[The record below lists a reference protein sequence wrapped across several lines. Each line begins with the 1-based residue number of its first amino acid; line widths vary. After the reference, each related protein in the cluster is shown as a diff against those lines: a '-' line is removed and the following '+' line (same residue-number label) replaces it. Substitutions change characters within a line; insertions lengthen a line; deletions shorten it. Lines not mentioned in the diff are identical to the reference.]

1 MKISADWLLSEPTQ
15 DLLAALTVGGEKAY
29 LVGGCVRNALLG
41 APVSDLDIAASTLP
55 DETIRRVQQA
65 GFKAIP
71 TGIEHGTITAVR
83 DHAVFEIT
91 TFRRDIETF
100 GRHATVAFSDNIL
113 DDAHRRDFTVN
124 ALYLD
129 ASGTVLD
136 PIGEGLADLA
146 ARRIR
151 FVGTPENRI
160 REDYLRILRFF
171 RFTAWYGDAEAGLDA
186 EGLAASAA
194 NQDGIETL
202 SKERI
207 GNEMRKLLA
216 APDPAPAIASMA
228 QSGILAR
235 VIAGADPR
243 GLAPLVHLEAL
254 NHAGIGSDWLLRLAG
269 LGGQDVAQALR
280 LSKAETRRLQ
290 ALRDHVGSGE
300 GPAELGY
307 RLGFADARAV
317 LLLRAVLLEAHFDP
331 VSLQNAE
338 IGAAAQFPLRGADLM
353 DRFSGQALG
362 VELKR
367 LETLW
372 IASGFSLTRDALL
385 R

>member
-1 MKISADWLLSEPTQ
+1 MKLTADWLLSEPTQ
-15 DLLAALTVGGEKAY
+15 DILAVLSEGGAQAY
-29 LVGGCVRNALLG
+29 LVGGCVRNSLLG
-41 APVSDLDIAASTLP
+41 APVSDLDIATSNTP
-55 DETIRRVQQA
+55 DETVRRVTQA

-71 TGIEHGTITAVR
+71 TGIEHGTITAAR

-136 PIGEGLADLA
+136 PIGEGLEDLV

-186 EGLAASAA
+186 EGFAASAA
-194 NQDGIETL
+194 NQDGIEAL

-207 GNEMRKLLA
+207 GHEMRKLLA
-216 APDPAPAIASMA
+216 APDPAPAVASMA
-228 QSGILAR
+228 QSGILVR
-235 VIAGADPR
+235 VIVGADPR
-243 GLAPLVHLEAL
+243 ALAPLVHLEGL
-254 NHAGIGSDWLLRLAG
+254 NYAGIESDWLLRLAS
-269 LGGQDVAQALR
+269 LGGQDVALALR

-290 ALRDHVGSGE
+290 VLRDHVGTTES
-300 GPAELGY
+300 PAELGY

-317 LLLRAVLLEAHFDP
+317 LLLRAVLLEVDLDP
-331 VSLQNAE
+331 ISLENAE
-338 IGAAAQFPLRGADLM
+338 KAAGAEFPLRGADLL

-362 VELKR
+362 AELKR
-367 LETLW
+367 LEARW
-372 IASGFSLTRDALL
+372 IASGFSLTRDELL

>member
-1 MKISADWLLSEPTQ
+1 MKLTADWLLAEPTQ
-15 DLLAALTVGGEKAY
+15 TILAALTKGGAQAY

-41 APVSDLDIAASTLP
+41 APVSDLDIATSNTP
-55 DETIRRVQQA
+55 DETVRRVTQA

-83 DHAVFEIT
+83 NHAMFEIT

-136 PIGEGLADLA
+136 PIGEGLEDLA

-160 REDYLRILRFF
+160 HEDYLRILRFF
-171 RFTAWYGDAEAGLDA
+171 RFTAWYGDAEAGLDV
-186 EGLAASAA
+186 EGFAASAA
-194 NQDGIETL
+194 NQDGIEAL

-207 GNEMRKLLA
+207 GHEMRKLLA
-216 APDPAPAIASMA
+216 APDPAPAVASMA

-235 VIAGADPR
+235 VIAGADLR
-243 GLAPLVHLEAL
+243 ALAPLVHLERL
-254 NHAGIGSDWLLRLAG
+254 NYAGIEPDWLLRLTT
-269 LGGQDVAQALR
+269 LGGQDVARALR

-290 ALRDHVGSGE
+290 VLRDHVGTTES
-300 GPAELGY
+300 PAELGY

-317 LLLRAVLLEAHFDP
+317 LLLRAVLLQTQFDP
-331 VSLQNAE
+331 ISLQNAE
-338 IGAAAQFPLRGADLM
+338 KAAAAEFPLRGADLL

-362 VELKR
+362 AELKR
-367 LETLW
+367 LEALW
-372 IASGFSLTRDALL
+372 IASGFSLTRDELL